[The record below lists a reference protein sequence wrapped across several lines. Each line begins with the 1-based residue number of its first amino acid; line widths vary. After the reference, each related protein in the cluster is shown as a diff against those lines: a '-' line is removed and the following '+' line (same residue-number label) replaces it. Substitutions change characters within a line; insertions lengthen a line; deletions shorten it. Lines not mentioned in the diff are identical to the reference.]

1 MEDMIRGMMAR
12 LLWET
17 GAVKVSV
24 EKPFQLASGNYS
36 PFYINCRSLISN
48 AAVMDIITAFSHYI
62 CTSKGLKFDV
72 VAGGETAGIPFAS
85 YIAGRLSR
93 PMVYIRKK
101 PKGYGM
107 GSLIEGVL
115 KEGDRVLLV
124 EDLITDGGSK
134 EGFISAIRAA
144 KAQISDTLVVFDRE
158 QGGNEFLKRIN
169 VELHPLCT
177 LKGAIAD
184 WSKMEL
190 IPNGTKYEMESY
202 LENPQGWHERRGFGF
217 K

>member
-1 MEDMIRGMMAR
+1 M
-12 LLWET
+12 
-17 GAVKVSV
+17 KVEV
-24 EKPFQLASGNYS
+24 ERPFQLASGNFS
-36 PFYINCRSLISN
+36 PFYINCRALISN
-48 AAVMDIITAFSHYI
+48 AAAMDIITAFSHYI
-62 CTSKGLKFDV
+62 SAAKYLKFDV

-85 YIAGRLSR
+85 YIAGRLSK

-124 EDLITDGGSK
+124 EDLITDGKSK
-134 EGFISAIRAA
+134 EGFINAIRAA
-144 KAQISDTLVVFDRE
+144 NAEISDTLVVFDRQ
-158 QGGNEFLKRIN
+158 QGGDEFLKRMN
-169 VELHPLCT
+169 VQLHPLCT

-184 WSKMEL
+184 WSQAGL
-190 IPNGTKYEMESY
+190 IPDDTKREIESY
-202 LENPQGWHERRGFGF
+202 LENPQKWHERRGLGF

>member
-1 MEDMIRGMMAR
+1 MAR

-24 EKPFQLASGNYS
+24 ERPFQLASGNFS
-36 PFYINCRSLISN
+36 PLYINCRALISN
-48 AAVMDIITAFSHYI
+48 AATMDVITAMSHYL
-62 CTSKGLKFDV
+62 CASKGLIFDI

-85 YIAGRLSR
+85 YISGRLSK

-107 GSLIEGVL
+107 GSLVEGVL

-124 EDLITDGGSK
+124 EDLITDGKSK
-134 EGFISAIRAA
+134 EGFISAIRGA
-144 KAQISDTLVVFDRE
+144 KAEIGHTLVVFDRE
-158 QGGNEFLKRIN
+158 QGGREFLNSLN

-190 IPNGTKYEMESY
+190 IPEDTKKEIESY
-202 LENPQGWHERRGFGF
+202 LENPQGWHEKRGLGF